1 MHDGRNDAHSADQR
15 GGGGDAAATAAT
27 APTTAPDKPR
37 QDSPAV
43 KAELK
48 NLQGAW
54 RIVRAE
60 NKGVDVKEKLGY
72 EQFTV
77 DGNVMRMVRNGEERK
92 STFELDP
99 GHDPKWINF
108 VTPRGDR
115 IEGIYELSGDAW
127 KTVSRGR
134 GRPASFEEKDAI
146 VFVYER
152 VKGAAETTTTKPGK

>member
-1 MHDGRNDAHSADQR
+1 MNQLVKLSIAMMMLVALPITAR
-15 GGGGDAAATAAT
+15 AAAAAAT
-27 APTTAPDKPR
+27 APTTAPEKPN
-37 QDSPAV
+37 QNSPAV
-43 KAELK
+43 KAELN

-72 EQFTV
+72 AQFTV
-77 DGNVMRMVRNGEERK
+77 EGNVMRMVRNGEERK

-99 GHDPKWINF
+99 AHDPKWINF
-108 VTPRGDR
+108 ITPRGDR
-115 IEGIYELSGDAW
+115 IEGIYELSGDSW

-134 GRPASFEEKDAI
+134 GRPGSFEEKDAI

-152 VKGAAETTTTKPGK
+152 VKEAGK

>member
-1 MHDGRNDAHSADQR
+1 MKTATILACTMVVMMLTALISTAAAETPPPSSPSSKPTS
-15 GGGGDAAATAAT
+15 DAA
-27 APTTAPDKPR
+27 R
-37 QDSPAV
+37 
-43 KAELK
+43 AELK
-48 NLQGAW
+48 NLQGTW

-60 NKGVDVKEKLGY
+60 SKGVDVRERLGY
-72 EQFTV
+72 DQFTV
-77 DGNVMRMVRNGEERK
+77 EGNTMRMVRNGEERK

-127 KTVSRGR
+127 KTVSSGR
-134 GRPASFEEKDAI
+134 GRPGSFVEKEAI

-152 VKGAAETTTTKPGK
+152 VKGAAETTTKPGK